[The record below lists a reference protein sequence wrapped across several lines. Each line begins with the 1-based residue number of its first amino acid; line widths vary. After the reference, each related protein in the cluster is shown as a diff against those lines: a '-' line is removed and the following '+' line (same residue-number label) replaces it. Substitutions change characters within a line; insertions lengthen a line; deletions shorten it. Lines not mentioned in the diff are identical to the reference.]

1 MDFKLVYTIVHLI
14 GVALGAGG
22 AYMSDFIFM
31 QSIKDRKITDTEY
44 KFMSLGSRAVWTGL
58 FLFIFSGVGLFL
70 LIVSGIGLF
79 SLDSETYLNSSK
91 FQTKMAIVAILTLN
105 GFYFV
110 FAHIPLIKR
119 HRDAHYPSSDEFRRK
134 SVWMMF
140 SGVV

>member
-44 KFMSLGSRAVWTGL
+44 KFMSLGSRAVWT
-58 FLFIFSGVGLFL
+58 GLFL